1 MSANTVA
8 WGKIGTILKAQFN
21 CFPQPNTAGQ
31 KPIEAIL
38 LKDTNQITELMHE
51 LKNKH
56 DFSVLLLINAV
67 EYKENFQIIYQLQK
81 MPPNYEMLII
91 KVNISK
97 TNPEINSVSKVW
109 NSANWYERELWDL
122 QGIKFKGHDNLQRI
136 LNPDSWEGFPLR
148 KNYIPPLD
156 ALNGPITAVK
166 GNAIG
171 SLSQSTRSEVEIIE
185 EPNKVVQP

>member
-1 MSANTVA
+1 MSS
-8 WGKIGTILKAQFN
+8 LSYR
-21 CFPQPNTAGQ
+21 CGQ
-31 KPIEAIL
+31 HAL
-38 LKDTNQITELMHE
+38 LQS
-51 LKNKH
+51 
-56 DFSVLLLINAV
+56 F
-67 EYKENFQIIYQLQK
+67 
-81 MPPNYEMLII
+81 
-91 KVNISK
+91 SK